1 MPALCPMGVTD
12 CACRTVPS
20 MQTKAAVLWEINQP
34 WSVEDVELDAPGPG
48 EVRVKLAAS
57 GLCHSDEHLVTG
69 DLPFE
74 LPIIG
79 GHEGAGV
86 VEEVG
91 EGVSWLT
98 PGDHVVFG
106 FIPSCGRC
114 PSCSTGHQNLC
125 DYGALMGVGKQIADG
140 TSRHHA
146 QGKDLGLMCLLGTF
160 SHHTVVNEASC
171 IKIENDVPLD
181 KACLLGCGVVTGW
194 GSSVYAADV
203 GPGDIVCV
211 VGIGGIGANAI
222 QGAKLAGAKQIWA
235 IDPIEY
241 KREKAMEFG
250 ATHTAASMAE
260 ALEPLGAASWGTMAN
275 KVIMTMGVG
284 SGEVLIEALALA
296 AKRGRVVV
304 TNIHPAMEMSANVSL
319 LDLTLMEKQVVGSL
333 FGSGNPRADIP
344 KLLNLYRE
352 GQLDLDGLVTK
363 TYTLDGVNDGYDDM
377 RSGKNIRGVMV
388 YS

>member
-1 MPALCPMGVTD
+1 MK
-12 CACRTVPS
+12 
-20 MQTKAAVLWEINQP
+20 TKAAVLWEIGQP
-34 WSVEDVELDAPGPG
+34 WSVEEIELDPPGPG
-48 EVRVKLAAS
+48 EVLVKLAAS
-57 GLCHSDEHLVTG
+57 GMCHSDEHLVTG

-86 VEEVG
+86 VQEVG
-91 EGVSWLT
+91 PGVSWLA

-114 PSCSTGHQNLC
+114 ASCSTGHQNLC
-125 DYGALMGVGKQIADG
+125 DLGALMGIGKQITDG

-160 SHHTVVNEASC
+160 AHHTVVNEASC
-171 IKIENDVPLD
+171 IKIEKDIPLD
-181 KACLLGCGVVTGW
+181 RACLLGCGVVTGW
-194 GSSVYAADV
+194 GSSVYAAEV
-203 GPGDIVCV
+203 SPGDVVAV
-211 VGIGGIGANAI
+211 VGVGGIGANAI
-222 QGAKLAGAKQIWA
+222 QGARLAGAKQIWA
-235 IDPIEY
+235 IDPVEF

-250 ATHTAASMAE
+250 ATHTAASMEE
-260 ALEPLGAASWGTMAN
+260 AVPLIEQASWGTMAN

-284 SGEVLIEALALA
+284 DGSLLAQGLALT
-296 AKRGRVVV
+296 AKRGRLVV

-344 KLLNLYRE
+344 KLLSLYRE
-352 GQLDLDGLVTK
+352 GQLDLDGLVTR
-363 TYTLDGVNDGYDDM
+363 TYSLEGVNEGYEAM
-377 RSGKNIRGVMV
+377 REGTNIRGVLV
-388 YS
+388 YD

>member
-1 MPALCPMGVTD
+1 MK
-12 CACRTVPS
+12 
-20 MQTKAAVLWEINQP
+20 TKAAILWETNQP
-34 WSVEDVELDAPGPG
+34 WSVEEVELDPPGPG
-48 EVRVKLAAS
+48 EVLVELAAS
-57 GLCHSDEHLVTG
+57 GMCHSDEHLVTG
-69 DLPFE
+69 DLPFA

-86 VEEVG
+86 VTEVG
-91 EGVSWLT
+91 EGVSWLS

-114 PSCSTGHQNLC
+114 VSCSTGHQNLC
-125 DYGALMGVGKQIADG
+125 DMGALLGVGLQISDG

-146 QGKDLGLMCLLGTF
+146 QGTDLNLMCLLGTF

-171 IKIENDVPLD
+171 IKIEPDVPLD
-181 KACLLGCGVVTGW
+181 RACLLGCGVVTGW
-194 GSSVYAADV
+194 GSSVYAAEV
-203 GPGDIVCV
+203 GPGDVVAV
-211 VGIGGIGANAI
+211 VGVGGIGANAI
-222 QGAKLAGAKQIWA
+222 QGARLAGAQQIWA
-235 IDPIEY
+235 IDPVEF

-250 ATHTAASMAE
+250 ATHTAASMEE
-260 ALEPLGAASWGTMAN
+260 ALPLIQDASWGTMAN

-284 SGEVLIEALALA
+284 SGAVLGEALALT

-352 GQLDLDGLVTK
+352 GQLDLDGLVTN
-363 TYTLDGVNDGYDDM
+363 TYSLDEINDGYDAM
-377 RSGKNIRGVMV
+377 RDGTNIRGVLV
-388 YS
+388 YG

>member
-1 MPALCPMGVTD
+1 MK
-12 CACRTVPS
+12 
-20 MQTKAAVLWEINQP
+20 TKAAILWETNQP
-34 WSVEDVELDAPGPG
+34 WSVEEIELDPPGPG
-48 EVRVKLAAS
+48 EVLVKLAAS
-57 GLCHSDEHLVTG
+57 GMCHSDEHLVTG

-86 VEEVG
+86 VQEVG
-91 EGVSWLT
+91 EGVSWLA

-114 PSCSTGHQNLC
+114 ASCSTGHQNLC
-125 DYGALMGVGKQIADG
+125 DLGALMGIGKQITDG

-160 SHHTVVNEASC
+160 AHHTVVNEASC
-171 IKIENDVPLD
+171 IKIEQDVPLD
-181 KACLLGCGVVTGW
+181 RACLLGCGVVTGW
-194 GSSVYAADV
+194 GSSVYAAEV
-203 GPGDIVCV
+203 SPGDVVAV
-211 VGIGGIGANAI
+211 VGVGGIGANAI

-235 IDPIEY
+235 IDPVEF

-260 ALEPLGAASWGTMAN
+260 ALPLIQDASWGTMAN

-284 SGEVLIEALALA
+284 SGAVMAEALALT

-352 GQLDLDGLVTK
+352 GQLDLDGLVTT
-363 TYTLDGVNDGYDDM
+363 TYTLDQVNDGYEAM
-377 RSGKNIRGVMV
+377 REGTNIRGVMV
-388 YS
+388 YD

>member
-1 MPALCPMGVTD
+1 MK
-12 CACRTVPS
+12 
-20 MQTKAAVLWEINQP
+20 TKAAILWEVNQP
-34 WSVEDVELDAPGPG
+34 WSVEEIELDPPGPG
-48 EVRVKLAAS
+48 EVLVELAAS
-57 GLCHSDEHLVTG
+57 GMCHSDEHLVTG

-79 GHEGAGV
+79 GHEGAGIV
-86 VEEVG
+86 KEVG
-91 EGVSWLT
+91 SGVSWLN

-125 DYGALMGVGKQIADG
+125 DMGALLGLGKQIADG

-171 IKIENDVPLD
+171 IKIDDDVPLD
-181 KACLLGCGVVTGW
+181 RACLLGCGVVTGW
-194 GSSVYAADV
+194 GSSVYAAEV
-203 GPGDIVCV
+203 KPGDTVAI

-222 QGAKLAGAKQIWA
+222 QGAKLAGAKHIVA
-235 IDPIEY
+235 IDPIEF

-250 ATHTAASMAE
+250 ATHTAASMTE
-260 ALEPLGAASWGTMAN
+260 ALPLLTDITWGTLAN
-275 KVIMTMGVG
+275 KVVMTMGVG
-284 SGEVLIEALALA
+284 SGAVLAEALALT

-319 LDLTLMEKQVVGSL
+319 LDVTLMEKQVVGSL

-344 KLLNLYRE
+344 KLLGLYRE
-352 GQLDLDGLVTK
+352 GQLDLDGLVTN
-363 TYTLDGVNDGYDDM
+363 TYTLDGVNDGYDAM
-377 RSGKNIRGVMV
+377 RAGTNIRGVMV
-388 YS
+388 YT

>member
-171 IKIENDVPLD
+171 IKIENDVPLE

-194 GSSVYAADV
+194 GSAVYAADV

>member
-1 MPALCPMGVTD
+1 VVGTVADRTSDHVTGGSN
-12 CACRTVPS
+12 VK
-20 MQTKAAVLWEINQP
+20 TKAAILWEVDTP
-34 WSVEDVELDAPGPG
+34 WSVEEIELDPPGPG
-48 EVRVKLAAS
+48 EVLVKLAAS
-57 GLCHSDEHLVTG
+57 GMCHSDEHLTTG

-86 VEEVG
+86 VQEVG
-91 EGVSWLT
+91 EGVSWLS

-125 DYGALMGVGKQIADG
+125 DFGALLGLGKQISDG

-181 KACLLGCGVVTGW
+181 RACLLGCGVVTGW
-194 GSSVYAADV
+194 GSSVYAAQV
-203 GPGDIVCV
+203 TPGDVVAV
-211 VGIGGIGANAI
+211 VGVGGIGANAI

-235 IDPIEY
+235 IDPIEF

-250 ATHTAASMAE
+250 ATHTASSMAE
-260 ALEPLGAASWGTMAN
+260 ALPLIQESSWGTMAN

-296 AKRGRVVV
+296 SKRGRVVV

-344 KLLNLYRE
+344 KLLNLYRQ
-352 GQLDLDGLVTK
+352 GQLDLDGLVTT
-363 TYTLDGVNDGYDDM
+363 TYSLDEVNDGYDAM
-377 RSGKNIRGVMV
+377 RAGTNIRGVMV
-388 YS
+388 YD